1 MAKSNSWR
9 QFKAILRKD
18 LVMELR
24 TKEMI
29 TSMGL
34 YALLTMV
41 VYQIALAEAG
51 DSFDV
56 RLVMPGLIWVAF
68 IFMSMLGLNRSFVH
82 EKDQGCIDAL
92 LLSPVDRPVIFFAK
106 FAGNLIFLMV
116 VELLSLP
123 VFSFLFLQGR
133 EGFGNPVWLVGIVLL
148 GASIGISGVGTLL
161 ATMTVNTKGKDVM
174 LAVLFV
180 PIMYPLLRA
189 AVGATFAAVIGGPG
203 TVETFWLYMA
213 WVAAFDVIMV
223 AIAYALYE
231 FVIGV

>member
-1 MAKSNSWR
+1 MKSNSWR

-18 LVMELR
+18 IVMELR
-24 TKEMI
+24 TKEMVS
-29 TSMGL
+29 SMGL
-34 YALLTMV
+34 YAILTMV
-41 VYQIALAEAG
+41 VYQIALSEAG
-51 DSFDV
+51 ESFDV

-82 EKDQGCIDAL
+82 EKDQGCIEAL

-106 FAGNLIFLMV
+106 AIGNLIFLLI
-116 VELLSLP
+116 VEALSLP
-123 VFSFLFLQGR
+123 VFSFLFMQGR
-133 EGFGNPVWLVGIVLL
+133 TGFGNPVWLLAVVLFGASVGI
-148 GASIGISGVGTLL
+148 AGVGTLL

-174 LAVLFV
+174 LSVLFV

-203 TVETFWLYMA
+203 SVTSFWFFMA
-213 WVAAFDVIMV
+213 WVVGYDVIMV
-223 AIAYALYE
+223 GIAYALYE